1 MMKTKNDSIGVLK
14 LKLDVTPENIEY
26 LQSLLLKP
34 ENKISN
40 FIQSDNSKTVEKS
53 IKGLPMIETL
63 RTDAGL
69 LMTGDTIVVSVTE
82 NVAYIGVVT
91 RFTENQ
97 VFLKNAYR
105 FHVAHADNGNN
116 WTYSPMGNV
125 SISPRDIVSITK
137 NQ

>member
-1 MMKTKNDSIGVLK
+1 MMKTKNDSMGVLK
-14 LKLDVTPENIEY
+14 LKLDITPENIEY

-40 FIQSDNSKTVEKS
+40 FIQPNSKTVEKS
-53 IKGLPMIETL
+53 IKEPPMIETL
-63 RTDAGL
+63 RTDVGL
-69 LMTGDTIVVSVTE
+69 LMVGDTIVVSVTE

-125 SISPRDIVSITK
+125 SIPPRDIVSITK